1 MKNVEW
7 KDIENMSDSE
17 ITYLLYLEG
26 KDIKTISKIRS
37 MEKSIVEKHIIECK
51 IKYRAFEGVR
61 NTADIAK
68 RLIRYG
74 RDERLSVISKMSDG
88 DKLELQ
94 KYARSML
101 FKSNREECS
110 FYIWLLGEFK
120 STESIPAII
129 TFLKCSD
136 GNIKRICCSA
146 LGKIGSPASEEALLN
161 CLVDNKPQV
170 KQYAIKALG
179 KIKSIRAVPILKK
192 ISCGNDEKDYVIRAA
207 VNSIEQILGKGDLN
221 D

>member
-1 MKNVEW
+1 MNTIEW
-7 KDIENMSDSE
+7 KNIDEISDSE
-17 ITYLLYLEG
+17 ITYLLYMEG
-26 KDIKTISKIRS
+26 KDIRTISKIRNI
-37 MEKSIVEKHIIECK
+37 EKTIVEKHIIECK
-51 IKYRAFEGVR
+51 IKYRAFEGVQ
-61 NTADIAK
+61 NTEDIVK
-68 RLIRYG
+68 KLMRYG
-74 RDERLSVISKMSDG
+74 RDERVSVINRMSDK

-94 KYARSML
+94 KYARNML

-120 STESIPAII
+120 NVESIPAII

-146 LGKIGSPASEEALLN
+146 LGKIGSSEAEEALIN
-161 CLVDNKPQV
+161 CLSDNKPQV

-179 KIKSIRAVPILKK
+179 KIKSNRSVSLLMK
-192 ISCGNDEKDYVIRAA
+192 ISKDKSERDYVVRAA
-207 VNSIEQILGKGDLN
+207 INSLEQILGKGDLN